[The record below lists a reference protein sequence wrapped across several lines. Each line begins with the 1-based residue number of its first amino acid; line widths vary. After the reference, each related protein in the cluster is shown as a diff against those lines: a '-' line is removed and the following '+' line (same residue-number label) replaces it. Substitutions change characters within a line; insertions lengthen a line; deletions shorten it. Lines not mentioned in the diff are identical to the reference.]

1 MESGKIMRKN
11 QEIEVKLQIKNCA
24 QTDKI
29 LAWLK
34 SQAQE
39 NLQVIQ
45 MKAVYYD
52 TADGFFNA
60 HRIAYRVRQENKS
73 IVATYKSGNV
83 NKNGVFERVEI
94 NKKVKN
100 VEPDITVFA
109 DETSV
114 WEVVKS
120 VQNVD
125 LKPIVVTDFVRRC
138 ALLNWNNSQIEV
150 ALDLGTVWGKSN
162 KNPICEL
169 ELELKKGSEEDLLN
183 LKDEL
188 LHKFAIELST
198 VSKYKRGLILAG
210 L

>member
-1 MESGKIMRKN
+1 MKKN
-11 QEIEVKLQIKNCA
+11 QEIEVKLQIKNREE
-24 QTDKI
+24 TDKI
-29 LAWLK
+29 FAWLK
-34 SQAQE
+34 LQAQE
-39 NLQVIQ
+39 NLQIIQ

-52 TADGFFNA
+52 TEDGFFNA
-60 HRIAYRVRQENKS
+60 HKIAYRVRRENKN
-73 IVATYKSGNV
+73 VLATYKSGSI

-94 NKKVKN
+94 NKKVKS

-109 DETSV
+109 DETVV

-120 VQNVD
+120 VKNVD
-125 LKPIVVTDFVRRC
+125 LKPIVVTDFVRHC
-138 ALLNWNNSQIEV
+138 GLLNWKNSQIEV
-150 ALDLGTVWGKSN
+150 ALDLGTVWGKNN

-169 ELELKKGSEEDLLN
+169 ELELKKGSQTDLLN

-198 VSKYKRGLILAG
+198 VSKYKKGLILAG

>member
-1 MESGKIMRKN
+1 MKKN
-11 QEIEVKLQIKNCA
+11 QEIEVKLQIKNREE
-24 QTDKI
+24 TDKI
-29 LAWLK
+29 FAWLK
-34 SQAQE
+34 LQAQE
-39 NLQVIQ
+39 NLQIIQ

-52 TADGFFNA
+52 TEDGFFNA
-60 HRIAYRVRQENKS
+60 HKIAYRVRKENKS
-73 IVATYKSGNV
+73 ILATYKSGSI

-94 NKKVKN
+94 NKKVKS

-109 DETSV
+109 DETAV

-120 VQNVD
+120 VKNVD
-125 LKPIVVTDFVRRC
+125 LKPIVITDFVRHC
-138 ALLNWNNSQIEV
+138 GLLNWKNSQIEV
-150 ALDLGTVWGKSN
+150 ALDLGTVWGKNN

-169 ELELKKGSEEDLLN
+169 ELELKKGSQTDLLN

-198 VSKYKRGLILAG
+198 VSKYKKGLILAG

>member
-11 QEIEVKLQIKNCA
+11 QEIEVKLQIKNCT

-34 SQAQE
+34 SQTQE

-52 TADGFFNA
+52 TAEGFFNA

-73 IVATYKSGNV
+73 IVVTYKRGNV

-109 DETSV
+109 DEASV

-138 ALLNWNNSQIEV
+138 ALLNRNNSQIEV

-162 KNPICEL
+162 KNVQR
-169 ELELKKGSEEDLLN
+169 
-183 LKDEL
+183 
-188 LHKFAIELST
+188 IEP
-198 VSKYKRGLILAG
+198 
-210 L
+210 